1 MLRNKKK
8 TIIIEIKRILPPF
21 LKKKSEINNSNPMKM
36 KIAVFIIKL

>member
-8 TIIIEIKRILPPF
+8 TIIIRILPPF